1 MTTEKAIRI
10 MAGLFVV
17 VSLALGADASPLFV
31 SRHFLW
37 LTLFIGANL
46 VQSALTGFCP
56 AVGIFRKLGLK
67 TCREAALAEPR

>member
-17 VSLALGADASPLFV
+17 VSVALGADASPIFV

-37 LTLFIGANL
+37 VTMFVGANL
-46 VQSALTGFCP
+46 AQSALTGFCP
-56 AVGIFRKLGLK
+56 AVAVFRKLGLK
-67 TCREAALAEPR
+67 TCREAALAERA